1 MFMIELLF
9 RDLLTTKGLKTEY
22 VGDIKNIGYD
32 FIVGGKLRVE
42 LKSVHSKSFSM
53 RRNSGNGTEYIE
65 NLDFL
70 IVIQCWNDDLTYW
83 VFPERWGK
91 PYDLYRIPFDTEDII
106 KYRNNFSALS
116 EKITKLKARKTITKG
131 YVAMISKKNTEII
144 YDKRQKGINAY
155 IRKLKKQRYGER
167 VGK

>member
-53 RRNSGNGTEYIE
+53 RRNSGC
-65 NLDFL
+65 L
-70 IVIQCWNDDLTYW
+70 
-83 VFPERWGK
+83 
-91 PYDLYRIPFDTEDII
+91 LYTSDAADE
-106 KYRNNFSALS
+106 
-116 EKITKLKARKTITKG
+116 
-131 YVAMISKKNTEII
+131 
-144 YDKRQKGINAY
+144 
-155 IRKLKKQRYGER
+155 
-167 VGK
+167 